1 MLKTQEK
8 RLASLK
14 KRQDLNV
21 QIAEAQDKVNEPVVE
36 QIAKANDVLD
46 GKIKIETDDSSKD
59 GTTDTSKS
67 KKFADM
73 NLNIPERTQK
83 PRTEAQMK
91 QQLNADVLM
100 TLGTAIGSSATPSE
114 IFQKLSGLPA
124 QLAASRKEQRKEV
137 RDFESDRRADALSKL
152 NIQIALKK
160 IDQATEQAKLK
171 GNANDIAAINAI
183 ADVLSGTLDANSS
196 RYKAAERALD
206 SIIAKLS
213 GSNAQGIAALE
224 KQFENIATLGG

>member
-1 MLKTQEK
+1 M
-8 RLASLK
+8 
-14 KRQDLNV
+14 NV
-21 QIAEAQDKVNEPVVE
+21 QIAEAEDRVNAEVVE

-46 GKIKIETDDSSKD
+46 GKIKIDAENGSKD

-73 NLNIPERTQK
+73 DLNIPERTQK

-137 RDFESDRRADALSKL
+137 RDFER
-152 NIQIALKK
+152 
-160 IDQATEQAKLK
+160 
-171 GNANDIAAINAI
+171 
-183 ADVLSGTLDANSS
+183 
-196 RYKAAERALD
+196 
-206 SIIAKLS
+206 
-213 GSNAQGIAALE
+213 
-224 KQFENIATLGG
+224 